1 MKIYSLHQV
10 TDGKWKVCLH
20 IRGKPNYVHSFIS
33 RPDIRDIINKNYDTS
48 PEELAKIL
56 LTTVLDCESVSV
68 KLLCG
73 PGVYME
79 KEEVSDE

>member
-1 MKIYSLHQV
+1 MKIYSLHQI
-10 TDGKWKVCLH
+10 TDGKWDVCLH
-20 IRGKPNYVHSFIS
+20 IREKDDYVHTFVS
-33 RPDIRDIINKNYDTS
+33 RPDIRDIVNQNYECTA
-48 PEELAKIL
+48 EELAKIL

-79 KEEVSDE
+79 KENATN